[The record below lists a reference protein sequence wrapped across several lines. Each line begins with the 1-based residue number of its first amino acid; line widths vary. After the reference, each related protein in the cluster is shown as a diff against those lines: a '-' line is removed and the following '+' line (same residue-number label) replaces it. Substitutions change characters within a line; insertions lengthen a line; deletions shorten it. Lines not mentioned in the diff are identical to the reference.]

1 MPLNTPANTTP
12 TNTILQGDCI
22 EVLRS
27 LASESID
34 LIFADPPYFMQ
45 TSGELLRV
53 EGSAFSGCDDTWD
66 KFESLEDYDK
76 FSEAWLKECRR
87 VLKKSGSIWVIGS
100 FHNIYRLGYIM
111 QNLGFWVL
119 NDIVWAKSN
128 PVPNFRGNRF
138 CNAHESLL
146 WCAKD
151 KNAKYTFNYK
161 SMKAYNNDKQ
171 MRSIWEIGI
180 CIGNERLKD
189 KDGKKAHSTQ
199 KPEALLERVI
209 LSSSKE
215 GDLVLD
221 PFFGSGT
228 TGAVA
233 KRFGR
238 NFLGIEREKSYIEL
252 AKKRIDS
259 VIFMPDSISS
269 GELESKPP
277 KVSLQELINAK
288 FLELGELFYDKKA
301 EPICKLL
308 ESNKVQDIK
317 DNEILSIHKMAA
329 KILGKTNHNGW
340 GYFYVMRGG
349 GLRALDSLRQEKRAQ
364 IS

>member
-1 MPLNTPANTTP
+1 MPLETLNTTSI
-12 TNTILQGDCI
+12 NSILQGDCI
-22 EVLRS
+22 EILKS
-27 LASESID
+27 LESESVD

-45 TSGELLRV
+45 TNGALLRV
-53 EGSAFSGCDDTWD
+53 EGNAFSGCDDAWD
-66 KFESLEDYDK
+66 KFENLKDYDR

-138 CNAHESLL
+138 CNAHESLI

-171 MRSIWEIGI
+171 MRSVWEIRI
-180 CIGNERLKD
+180 CTGSERLKN

-199 KPEALLERVI
+199 KPEGLLERVI

-238 NFLGIEREKSYIEL
+238 NFLGIEREKSYVEL

-259 VIFMPDSISS
+259 ITFLPNAISS
-269 GELESKPP
+269 GKLESKPP
-277 KVSLQELINAK
+277 KVSLQELINTK
-288 FLELGELFYDKKA
+288 FLELGEVFYDRKGQ
-301 EPICKLL
+301 PICRLL
-308 ESNKVQDIK
+308 EFNKVQDIR

-329 KILGKTNHNGW
+329 KVLSKSNYNGW
-340 GYFYVMRGG
+340 GYFYVIRGG
-349 GLRALDSLRQEKRAQ
+349 GLKVLDSLRQQKRTNF
-364 IS
+364 S